1 MTRPEFGLITANH
14 IDLDQDAHMIASHMT
29 GEGRQTSER
38 EEGRRGKERRTLYW
52 GVRPREWR
60 EEESKIWYWR
70 IAKSTVGNR
79 IRQRMPSSWRISVT
93 WFIIHYSHYSLA
105 MHFQT
110 NGVGVYTT
118 ELAHSGEL
126 ILSKVRDRAYV
137 INNGV
142 WIATVKGSAFNTSL
156 R

>member
-1 MTRPEFGLITANH
+1 
-14 IDLDQDAHMIASHMT
+14 
-29 GEGRQTSER
+29 
-38 EEGRRGKERRTLYW
+38 
-52 GVRPREWR
+52 
-60 EEESKIWYWR
+60 
-70 IAKSTVGNR
+70 
-79 IRQRMPSSWRISVT
+79 
-93 WFIIHYSHYSLA
+93 